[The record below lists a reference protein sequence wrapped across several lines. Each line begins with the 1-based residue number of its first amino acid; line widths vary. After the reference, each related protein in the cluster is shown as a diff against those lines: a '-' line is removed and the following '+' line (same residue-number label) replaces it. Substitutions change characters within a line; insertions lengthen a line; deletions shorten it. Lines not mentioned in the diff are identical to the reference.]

1 MGDNTNSGS
10 EEQTSEFEEDGKDM
24 VTEEG
29 GEDMT
34 GTSEF
39 TVERDVEIEGAGGE
53 NGATLGADVTRS
65 IITDN
70 VGSENDSVSI
80 I

>member
-1 MGDNTNSGS
+1 
-10 EEQTSEFEEDGKDM
+10 M
-24 VTEEG
+24 VAEEG

-34 GTSEF
+34 GTSES
-39 TVERDVEIEGAGGE
+39 TDEHDVEIEGAGE
-53 NGATLGADVTRS
+53 NGATPGADVTRS